1 LSTPAFISHFAGGQ
15 CKLCHPS
22 IRMLNMRSLP
32 HWFSKSLFS
41 LNVFQSS
48 YLIATSISVN
58 DQHVRV

>member
-1 LSTPAFISHFAGGQ
+1 
-15 CKLCHPS
+15 
-22 IRMLNMRSLP
+22 MRSLP

-48 YLIATSISVN
+48 HLIATSISVN